1 MSACLAHQG
10 CSCFSPLRQ
19 SLVIRKGS
27 TQGPGSQ
34 VAITAAEQQGAG
46 GTIHRHRHHRAAQIS
61 RKLAAQALKALLPA
75 ARIGKRS
82 GINGI
87 TDGQQL
93 ASGVHHRQPDSAGA
107 QVNAQA

>member
-1 MSACLAHQG
+1 VQHCLVG
-10 CSCFSPLRQ
+10 SEMC
-19 SLVIRKGS
+19 IRD
-27 TQGPGSQ
+27 
-34 VAITAAEQQGAG
+34 
-46 GTIHRHRHHRAAQIS
+46 R
-61 RKLAAQALKALLPA
+61 ALKALLPA